1 MDTFSLSHYAP
12 DGELLGSADFSIS
25 QLSPQW
31 LAVCGDLLDACGP
44 VFSRS
49 MGGTLERFSIE
60 CAGPICH
67 FKVGGTVLYST
78 MLLTDSA
85 ATTRE
90 QSLAHF
96 RRQLAHGAS
105 IAAPERFP
113 AFLVLDT
120 FAPGIDEPDRAA
132 LFQLTYHF
140 AGAYFSRFGA

>member
-1 MDTFSLSHYAP
+1 MDTFSLSHFAP
-12 DGELLGSADFSIS
+12 DGKLLGSANFSID
-25 QLSPQW
+25 QLSPRW

-49 MGGTLERFSIE
+49 MGSTLERFSIE

-67 FKVGGTVLYST
+67 FKVGSTVLYST
-78 MLLTDSA
+78 TLLTDSA
-85 ATTRE
+85 ATSRE

-96 RRQLAHGAS
+96 RRQLAKIS
-105 IAAPERFP
+105 LFAAPRSFP

-120 FAPGIDEPDRAA
+120 FAPGIDEQDRDA

-140 AGAYFSRFGA
+140 AGAYLSRFGA